1 MGGLPQAARKS
12 RRSIGGLLCVF
23 RLCVVVFCS
32 GKHIIIIII
41 IRFHR
46 RREREEWSRETHQR
60 EEFELASGRKDG
72 VGRTRD
78 KPRRTTIEKEGHDY
92 YHHHHDDDEQQQQQQ
107 QQQREKRRQR
117 AREFGNKHY
126 TCEKGFNKQS
136 DVGTVGIRVEI
147 RDARKRAEEDS
158 GEPGRRVERES
169 RGERR

>member
-23 RLCVVVFCS
+23 RLGVVVFCS

-46 RREREEWSRETHQR
+46 RRERKEWSRETHQR

-78 KPRRTTIEKEGHDY
+78 KPRRTTNNNNNNNNNAKKKGGGHA
-92 YHHHHDDDEQQQQQQ
+92 Q
-107 QQQREKRRQR
+107 
-117 AREFGNKHY
+117 
-126 TCEKGFNKQS
+126 
-136 DVGTVGIRVEI
+136 
-147 RDARKRAEEDS
+147 
-158 GEPGRRVERES
+158 ES
-169 RGERR
+169 LETNTIPVKKA